1 MVTPWAEATCTWI
14 TVFRFLSRLLTSTLN
29 HQTKPTA
36 LFTTAVGLLK
46 GVNMR
51 YCTRVIWHKIHTHR
65 RTHCV
70 RHEQNA
76 TLSDCWQTD
85 AVRGCR
91 SLTHGW
97 HQACLNFTV
106 SSEAGWLS
114 LSSRDS
120 NSCLSRP
127 LLTLWYKVDPCRPG
141 GEALHSETWGSSDGW

>member
-1 MVTPWAEATCTWI
+1 MVTTWAEATCTWI

-85 AVRGCR
+85 AVRGCQ

-120 NSCLSRP
+120 NSCLCY
-127 LLTLWYKVDPCRPG
+127 LLQELKEGEGDQFMILWLQQAEWARHGPF
-141 GEALHSETWGSSDGW
+141 